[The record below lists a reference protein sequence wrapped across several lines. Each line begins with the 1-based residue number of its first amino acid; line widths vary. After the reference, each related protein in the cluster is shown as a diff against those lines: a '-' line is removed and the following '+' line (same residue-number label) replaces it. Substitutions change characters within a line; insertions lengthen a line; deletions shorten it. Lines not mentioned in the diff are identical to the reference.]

1 MKKTL
6 LVIFSFMFLFVPSL
20 VFAVSADDEEVNVK
34 KYETQGLTEIL
45 KEEEIE
51 LSVADYKETDDQVT
65 IYLFRGSGCGYC
77 HNFLE
82 FANSILEEY
91 GTKFKVVG
99 FEVWGNQ
106 DNSTLLQKVSAFLGS
121 EAGGVPYIII
131 GDQVFPGYASDYDD
145 GIKAAIDELYNSEER
160 YDVFEEYN
168 KAIKEAKKA
177 AKGNTGAI
185 IGWNAVIT
193 LLAVLAVVL
202 YVKKQNKVLLDH
214 IDDLRKVD
222 TTKVVE
228 KKKTNAKKKK

>member
-1 MKKTL
+1 
-6 LVIFSFMFLFVPSL
+6 MFLFVPSL